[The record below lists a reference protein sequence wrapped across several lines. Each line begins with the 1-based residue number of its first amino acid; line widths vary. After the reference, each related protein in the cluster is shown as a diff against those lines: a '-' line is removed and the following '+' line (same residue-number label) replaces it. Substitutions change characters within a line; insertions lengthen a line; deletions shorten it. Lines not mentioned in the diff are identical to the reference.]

1 MEVEQSILLHAN
13 PEVIAWERDNLVYRS
28 RRMTGAEQVGECQEA
43 KMHWMRN
50 TVQSSWPEVVHQN
63 GSTSSRS
70 AAVVLQNYVTASI
83 STVKP
88 LLSDPSA

>member
-1 MEVEQSILLHAN
+1 
-13 PEVIAWERDNLVYRS
+13 
-28 RRMTGAEQVGECQEA
+28 MTGAEQVGACQEA

-50 TVQSSWPEVVHQN
+50 TLQSSSPEVVHQN

-70 AAVVLQNYVTASI
+70 AAVLIEYATTSI
-83 STVKP
+83 HTVKP